1 MFALMAAMTR
11 RLEDL
16 HSEFER
22 GIFLASYDSP
32 LQRRRR
38 FAAVLL
44 LGLKHGLRGLLFSWP
59 AYVLGLAAFYS
70 EAVHA
75 AAYLLLLVPALGL
88 SVVILMRGVR
98 DDYGGRVHGLL
109 LDERFARGLLF
120 PAAP

>member
-1 MFALMAAMTR
+1 MVR

-16 HSEFER
+16 HGEFEQ
-22 GIFLASYDSP
+22 GIFLAAYNSP

-38 FAAVLL
+38 LHALLL
-44 LGLKHGLRGLLFSWP
+44 LGMKHGLRGLLFSWP
-59 AYVLGLAAFYS
+59 AYVLGLAAYTS

-75 AAYLLLLVPALGL
+75 VAYLLLLVPALGL

-98 DDYGGRVHGLL
+98 DDFRDRVNGLL
-109 LDERFARGLLF
+109 LEKGYVRGLLF